1 MARKILGHTLLP
13 ALVVVLTG
21 LVSPAGAGKK
31 EERPLDLPAVHENAS
46 ATVRFR
52 TPGDWTVVNKS
63 GDPEVTEAR
72 GGQLMLRV
80 LRRSSEWGLDGLH
93 VDCMQV
99 RLAGP
104 METRPDL
111 DYEYDFVGGAVGGRQ
126 VLTSAFVVHYDA
138 PVAGERDWW
147 QRNLTVAGGGES
159 LCVIGYGPASA
170 MKKAKDARRL
180 LDAVVASVEWQPWR

>member
-111 DYEYDFVGGAVGGRQ
+111 
-126 VLTSAFVVHYDA
+126 
-138 PVAGERDWW
+138 
-147 QRNLTVAGGGES
+147 
-159 LCVIGYGPASA
+159 
-170 MKKAKDARRL
+170 
-180 LDAVVASVEWQPWR
+180 